1 MRLLLDTHILLWWLA
16 DDPTLS
22 VQADVLLANSANEI
36 FVSPISFWEI
46 AIKAHLGKIIAD
58 IDEIH
63 TAALTSGFTA
73 LPFTDMH
80 AFAVARL
87 PDYHRDPFDRALIAQ
102 AHVEPLYLITHD
114 QMVASY
120 SRDIL
125 LV

>member
-1 MRLLLDTHILLWWLA
+1 MRLLLDTHILLSWLA

-36 FVSPISFWEI
+36 FVSPISLWEI

-80 AFAVARL
+80 AVAVARL

-120 SRDIL
+120 SRNIL

>member
-16 DDPTLS
+16 DDPALP
-22 VQADVLLANSANEI
+22 VQANVLIADSANEI
-36 FVSPISFWEI
+36 LVSPISLWEI
-46 AIKAHLGKIIAD
+46 AIKVHLGKLMAD

-63 TAALTSGFTA
+63 TAALTNGFTV

-80 AFAVARL
+80 AIAVVHL

-102 AHVEPLYLITHD
+102 AHVEPLYLLTHD
-114 QMVASY
+114 QMIANY
-120 SRDIL
+120 SKDIL